1 MCYTWYNQCVCPR
14 EKITI
19 SSTVMSRSTNCS
31 FTCPCGTVFTS
42 QIYEYVNVAQDPRL
56 RYTVLA
62 GLLNVS
68 TCPNCGRRAALAQ
81 PFIYSDPDHRLLA
94 YVHPSTSVPEEAR
107 QLILEKLRAVYEE
120 AEATSYTQSS
130 PHAAE
135 VPDLNVVFGM
145 DQLHEL
151 ISSALSQDER
161 LGRLALST
169 HSQSDAERGQML
181 DIARK
186 FAAEMKCQVDVEDL
200 PDEYTVWLYGS
211 RRQIGV
217 IMRELNP

>member
-1 MCYTWYNQCVCPR
+1 MLNDRPVMCYTGVSQCVCPR

-68 TCPNCGRRAALAQ
+68 TCSHCGRRAALAQ

-94 YVHPSTSVPEEAR
+94 YVHLSTSVPENTR
-107 QLILEKLRAVYEE
+107 PLILENLRA
-120 AEATSYTQSS
+120 
-130 PHAAE
+130 
-135 VPDLNVVFGM
+135 
-145 DQLHEL
+145 
-151 ISSALSQDER
+151 
-161 LGRLALST
+161 
-169 HSQSDAERGQML
+169 
-181 DIARK
+181 
-186 FAAEMKCQVDVEDL
+186 
-200 PDEYTVWLYGS
+200 
-211 RRQIGV
+211 
-217 IMRELNP
+217 